1 MEVQRQSFKIEHADE
16 ASDLPSFLEKLLV
29 DFGLLD
35 AFQSQSPTLRAGF
48 VSLITSAQRQDLRD
62 ERIAAMLDGLANIDR
77 KTEKDPEHVDFA
89 ACRSSS

>member
-48 VSLITSAQRQDLRD
+48 VSSAQRQDLRD